1 MRKILLTTG
10 ALLIIFFVSAQNVGI
25 GINPP
30 LEKLHVD
37 SGHIKIGSHVWSGTF
52 YDKFLKFGDGDFVYL
67 GETGEDDRL
76 VLYAKN
82 FIFTKSSNGY
92 SGNVGIGTA
101 SAPSAKL
108 EVNGDI
114 KITDGTQSAG
124 KVLTSNASGLA
135 SWQLLPLGSSANTG
149 FSATNTAGQVIT
161 SGALPFVILDFEDYD
176 DGGNFSSSGYTAPAD
191 GVYHFDAMVH
201 WSTNSSGGVR
211 YAYILKIYVGFIVLH
226 KNVTYFVT
234 DILENHAQT
243 LSCDLKLTT
252 GQTVRLSVE
261 QNTGINKSIQA
272 GPEYTFFSGHRVY

>member
-67 GETGEDDRL
+67 GETAEDDRM
-76 VLYAKN
+76 VFYARN

-101 SAPSAKL
+101 SAPGAKL

-114 KITDGTQSAG
+114 KITDGTQAAG

-135 SWQLLPLGSSANTG
+135 SWQLPVGVSSNTG
-149 FSATNTAGQVIT
+149 FSATNSAGQNIT
-161 SGALPFVILDFEDYD
+161 SGTQPFVILDYEEYD

-191 GVYHFDAMVH
+191 GVYHFDALVH
-201 WSTNSSGGVR
+201 WSTFSSGTVR
-211 YAYILKIYVGFIVLH
+211 WAFTLKIYVGFTVMH
-226 KNVTYFVT
+226 KNVTYYVT
-234 DILENHAQT
+234 DMTENHAQA
-243 LSCDLKLTT
+243 LSCDLKLTA

-261 QNTGINKSIQA
+261 QNTGLSQTIQA
-272 GPEYTFFSGHRVY
+272 GTEYTFFSGHRVY